1 MTNTDE
7 RAASF
12 LTRLIALEEVK
23 RGVADDRADLLT
35 EMKSAHLLKEEVAGI
50 KLAVRRHFESQEKR
64 VFRVSAEEFAES
76 LGELRDTPLGNAAIE
91 RVAGRA

>member
-12 LTRLIALEEVK
+12 LTRLIAREEGK
-23 RGVADDRADLLT
+23 RGGADDRADRLT

-76 LGELRDTPLGNAAIE
+76 LGELRDAPLGTAAME
-91 RVAGRA
+91 RVAARA